1 MDRKTLKMDN
11 PWSEVTES
19 EINAVIRK
27 DCAKCRYSAASCTG
41 TKNGAGM
48 ITCIY
53 ILITGHM
60 RPCRPGECRE
70 TGVFVSKS
78 TKRHRPYLK

>member
-1 MDRKTLKMDN
+1 MDRKTLKMDK

-27 DCAKCRYSAASCTG
+27 DGSKCRYSAASCTG
-41 TKNGAGM
+41 M
-48 ITCIY
+48 ITCSY

-70 TGVFVSKS
+70 NKVFRRKTG
-78 TKRHRPYLK
+78 KRYRIHIAK